1 MLAVTIDSLPGYEV
15 KEVIGPVLGV
25 VARPKNAY
33 VEGVKT
39 LAGTGNP
46 NVTDNL
52 VKVRELAVAHMLRVA
67 YQRGANAV
75 VGMRFDHR
83 PISESWNEVCAYGTA
98 VFVIPAPRHVPDPA
112 TQRPERPAGPPAP
125 PTPPAGPPASPAGP
139 QAIGAG

>member
-1 MLAVTIDSLPGYEV
+1 MLAVTIDNLPGYEI
-15 KEVIGPVLGV
+15 KEVIGEVLGV

-33 VEGVKT
+33 FEGVKT

-46 NVTDNL
+46 NMTDNL
-52 VKVRELAVAHMLRVA
+52 VRVREVAVAHMLRLA

-98 VFVIPAPRHVPDPA
+98 VFVIPAPRHSPGVPGADDRARYERGP
-112 TQRPERPAGPPAP
+112 RPETPEAQAPQAGPR
-125 PTPPAGPPASPAGP
+125 
-139 QAIGAG
+139 AIGPA

>member
-1 MLAVTIDSLPGYEV
+1 MFAVTIENLPGYEV
-15 KEVIGPVLGV
+15 KEVIGEVLGV

-46 NVTDNL
+46 NVTDHL
-52 VKVRELAVAHMLRVA
+52 VRVREQAIAHMLRVA

-98 VFVIPAPRHVPDPA
+98 VFVIPAPRHA
-112 TQRPERPAGPPAP
+112 PPAP
-125 PTPPAGPPASPAGP
+125 PTRSPQAAEAPEAQAPQAGPR
-139 QAIGAG
+139 AIGAG